1 MRILSRWDLKFDVI
15 IYFQIVQYSTEVVNF
30 IRTLDCCRKVWSQ
43 PQTCD
48 LRSTATTNNNYEIKK
63 RWRETLWFL
72 LNIEKFCLRSE
83 VRPQPQPKFGVW
95 FFLALGMHFENLHPE
110 VVSSN
115 VSCRISTWELIY
127 WLKNATNGY
136 ECFIDFMIY
145 LRLFRDQHIIFQHP
159 MWRWSTF
166 GQQMLTKIVKIIK

>member
-48 LRSTATTNNNYEIKK
+48 LRSTATTNRNNYEIKK

-72 LNIEKFCLRSE
+72 LNIVKFCLRSQ
-83 VRPQPQPKFGVW
+83 VRPQPQPKFRVW
-95 FFLALGMHFENLHPE
+95 FFFSFGNAFWKFAPRGSIFQ
-110 VVSSN
+110 
-115 VSCRISTWELIY
+115 
-127 WLKNATNGY
+127 LKIRDT
-136 ECFIDFMIY
+136 CK
-145 LRLFRDQHIIFQHP
+145 LKFRTFFTIIFY
-159 MWRWSTF
+159 TF
-166 GQQMLTKIVKIIK
+166 EDTCYFYIVDIFI